1 VSVSILLESASHLLL
16 EDGASDIL
24 LESSTVAPLL
34 LDVDPRRGQAI
45 SADSDDDPFG
55 VDPRAGKRLY

>member
-1 VSVSILLESASHLLL
+1 MSASILLESGDNLLL
-16 EDGASDIL
+16 EDGSELL

-34 LDVDPRRGQAI
+34 LDVDPRRGQVI

-55 VDPRAGKRLY
+55 VNPKAGKRLH